1 MIMSI
6 YDKDNGIISVLSEH
20 SVQKAIDILV
30 SLADLKELTIF
41 ARINFQADAEKAGLK
56 MRPAQMLMF
65 GNPKAGTPLILA
77 SPGVAIDLPL
87 KVLAWEDEQGRVWLS
102 YNKPEYLKER
112 HGLSDELLKNISVIK
127 ALVKTAAGSTE

>member
-1 MIMSI
+1 MSI
-6 YDKDNGIISVLSEH
+6 YDKDNGITSVLSEH
-20 SVQKAIDILV
+20 SVQKAIDRLV

-41 ARINFQADAEKAGLK
+41 AHINFQADAEKAGLK

-77 SPGVAIDLPL
+77 SPSVAIDLPL

-112 HGLSDELLKNISVIK
+112 HGLPDELLKNISVIK
-127 ALVKTAAGSTE
+127 ELVKTAAGSTE